1 MWRLMVFLLCLVLLP
16 NPARASEAERPRLS
30 DRGRTILAGGV
41 GGYWSNN
48 STPYDGRLRGADW
61 SVEVSP
67 SFTYFIWQRI
77 GLGAYAG
84 YAHQRFRVLDKFPHY
99 DLGPALESRESSESL
114 RLDRFSMGAQ
124 SLWELALAP
133 RLGFFFWVTAGY
145 AHERLRERSSGEF
158 SSSSAVGATSQ
169 QRLPFSGSTN
179 CCQHALEATLF
190 VPLTFHVSDSVAVGF
205 GPRVHWRGYFGR
217 EDDESEVGDF
227 LRVGANSWIGASF

>member
-1 MWRLMVFLLCLVLLP
+1 MWHLIVFLLCFVLLP
-16 NPARASEAERPRLS
+16 DPASASETERPRLS

-77 GLGAYAG
+77 GLGAYAS
-84 YAHQRFRVLDKFPHY
+84 YAHQRFRVLDKFPY
-99 DLGPALESRESSESL
+99 YGLGPSLGWVESSESV
-114 RLDRFSMGAQ
+114 RLDRFSVGAQ

-133 RLGFFFWVTAGY
+133 RLGLFFWVTAGY
-145 AHERLRERSSGEF
+145 AYERLRPRSSEEFF
-158 SSSSAVGATSQ
+158 SSNAAGATTQ
-169 QRLPFSGSTN
+169 QRPPGLPS
-179 CCQHALEATLF
+179 CCQHAVDATLF

-205 GPRVHWRGYFGR
+205 GPRIHWRSYFGR
-217 EDDESEVGDF
+217 KDDEPEIGDF